1 MTPGTDGTIEH
12 ADAGTGPSAG
22 LGAGTDTGT
31 GARAG
36 LGAGTGTGT
45 GADTGTGPS
54 APSSGRHPWQ
64 TFRRWRHRRPFGAGL
79 AVALGGVEILLTQQA
94 SISVILAAGAD
105 SLVGYV
111 LPVIM
116 IVCGVLIVLNP
127 RQRLFYSIVAV
138 LASLATWV
146 TSNLG
151 GFFVGMLLGLVGSS
165 LAFGWLPDQPRR
177 RRRRAR
183 ARARKQG

>member
-1 MTPGTDGTIEH
+1 MT
-12 ADAGTGPSAG
+12 AGSETTVEA
-22 LGAGTDTGT
+22 
-31 GARAG
+31 
-36 LGAGTGTGT
+36 
-45 GADTGTGPS
+45 ADTGPL
-54 APSSGRHPWQ
+54 APSGRHPWR

-79 AVALGGVEILLTQQA
+79 AVALGGAEILFTQQA
-94 SISVILAAGAD
+94 SISVILTAGAD

-116 IVCGVLIVLNP
+116 ILSGVLIVLNP

-138 LASLATWV
+138 LASLGTWV

-177 RRRRAR
+177 RWRRAK
-183 ARARKQG
+183 KQA

>member
-1 MTPGTDGTIEH
+1 MTAATPATSASRATPSP
-12 ADAGTGPSAG
+12 AAGRP
-22 LGAGTDTGT
+22 GAG
-31 GARAG
+31 
-36 LGAGTGTGT
+36 
-45 GADTGTGPS
+45 
-54 APSSGRHPWQ
+54 GRHPWRA
-64 TFRRWRHRRPFGAGL
+64 FGRWRHRRPFAPG
-79 AVALGGVEILLTQQA
+79 VMIVLGGAEILLTQQA

-116 IVCGVLIVLNP
+116 IVCGALIVLNP

-165 LAFGWLPDQPRR
+165 LAFGWLPDQPPRR
-177 RRRRAR
+177 RRHLFRTRR
-183 ARARKQG
+183 RKETQE

>member
-1 MTPGTDGTIEH
+1 MTSGSGTTLEP
-12 ADAGTGPSAG
+12 A
-22 LGAGTDTGT
+22 GAGP
-31 GARAG
+31 RV
-36 LGAGTGTGT
+36 
-45 GADTGTGPS
+45 PN
-54 APSSGRHPWQ
+54 GRHPWR

-79 AVALGGVEILLTQQA
+79 AVALGGAEILLTQQA
-94 SISVILAAGAD
+94 SISVILTAGAD

-116 IVCGVLIVLNP
+116 ILSGVLIVLNP

-138 LASLATWV
+138 LASLGTWV

-151 GFFVGMLLGLVGSS
+151 GFFVGMLLGLVGGS

-177 RRRRAR
+177 RWRRAR
-183 ARARKQG
+183 ARSEKPA